1 MILVAPSILAADYG
15 CLHRQ
20 IRMVEDAKAD
30 WLHFDIMDG
39 HFVPNLTFGPSIVK
53 SLRPQSRLFFD
64 VHLMVDNPEKII
76 PMFGDC
82 GANMLTIHAE
92 STKDIA
98 SCLAQIK
105 LRKIKTGISLKPKT
119 APEKIIPYL
128 DLLDNILIMTVEPGF
143 GGQKFMPDMLEKIA
157 KLHKLVEGRNI
168 TLEVD
173 GGINEETAKPCIAE
187 GANVLV
193 AGNAIFKS
201 ANPEK
206 VIQNLKIIGEK

>member
-1 MILVAPSILAADYG
+1 MVLIAPSLLSADFSKLAEAVKT
-15 CLHRQ
+15 
-20 IRMVEDAKAD
+20 VENAGAD